1 MEEKKRIRIG
11 ITLGDINSIA
21 PEVVIKALFDER
33 LMKYCQFIVYGN
45 ETAINYHKKLIA
57 HHKTNFH
64 LLQAGDTKWNNK
76 IPNLLHMGDQN
87 TIVNLGQPS
96 DIAGKS
102 AMQFLNQAL
111 QDLKDQKIDGI
122 VTAPLNKSTIKLEK
136 DTFTGHTEYISKYF
150 NAAETMMLMVYRE
163 LRVGLVTN
171 HLPLEQ
177 VSAAIN
183 SNLIQKKLKLFQK
196 SLKQDFGIDKPR
208 IAVLSLNPH
217 AGDAGLLGKEEKEII
232 APAIQKAQENDVL
245 AYGPFAA
252 DGFFGNGQYKFFD
265 GILSMYHD
273 QGLIP
278 FKAISGAEG
287 VNFTAGLPIIRTSPD
302 HGTAYDIAGK
312 DQANYESM
320 LNAIYLVMDIHAAR
334 QNKIEYGSNPIQ
346 KSKSK
351 E

>member
-33 LMKYCQFIVYGN
+33 LMRYCQFIVYGN

-64 LLQAGDTKWNNK
+64 VLAAGENKLNSK

-96 DIAGKS
+96 DIAGKW
-102 AMQFLNQAL
+102 ALQFLNQAL
-111 QDLKDQKIDGI
+111 QDLKENKIDGI
-122 VTAPLNKSTIKLEK
+122 VTAPLNKSTIKLDKEV
-136 DTFTGHTEYISKYF
+136 FTGHTEYISKFF
-150 NAAETMMLMVYRE
+150 NVAETMMLMVYRE

-183 SNLIQKKLKLFQK
+183 ANLIQKKLKLFQK
-196 SLKQDFGIDKPR
+196 SLKDDFGIDKPR

-217 AGDAGLLGKEEKEII
+217 AGDAGLLGKEEKDII
-232 APAIQKAQENDVL
+232 APAIQKAQESDIL

-265 GILSMYHD
+265 GVLAMYHD

-312 DQANYESM
+312 DCANYESM
-320 LNAIYLVMDIHAAR
+320 LNAIYTVIDIHAAR
-334 QNKIEYGSNPIQ
+334 QDKIEYGSNPIQ
-346 KSKSK
+346 KTKLK